1 MLAGQLVGQ
10 LVGQPLEV
18 PAVEAHA
25 VPAGPAEAW
34 ALVEQAE
41 EEPVAAVPV
50 WVVPAVRDEAA
61 PAPAVRA
68 VEVLA

>member
-1 MLAGQLVGQ
+1 M
-10 LVGQPLEV
+10 EV

-50 WVVPAVRDEAA
+50 WVVPAVAVRVWGPAVRDEAA